1 MKRYLVITLLGIG
14 FAMAGCSYR
23 IVVFQ
28 PKTASMPE
36 PDCASTPY
44 RSGHPSVGQPF
55 KYDSPKTHRDSLL
68 FELEKASREAA
79 RTAWEATKH
88 KCPGYSK
95 YKTQ

>member
-1 MKRYLVITLLGIG
+1 MKRYLIMILLGIG
-14 FAMAGCSYR
+14 FVLEGCSYR

-28 PKTASMPE
+28 SKTTSIPEAVCESMP
-36 PDCASTPY
+36 DRSRRPY
-44 RSGHPSVGQPF
+44 VERPF

-88 KCPGYSK
+88 KHPAYSK
-95 YKTQ
+95 YKSK

>member
-1 MKRYLVITLLGIG
+1 MKRILIITLLGIG
-14 FAMAGCSYR
+14 FAVAGCSYR

-36 PDCASTPY
+36 PDCESTPD
-44 RSGHPSVGQPF
+44 RSRHLSVERPF

-68 FELEKASREAA
+68 FELEKSSREAA

-88 KCPGYSK
+88 KCPGY
-95 YKTQ
+95 